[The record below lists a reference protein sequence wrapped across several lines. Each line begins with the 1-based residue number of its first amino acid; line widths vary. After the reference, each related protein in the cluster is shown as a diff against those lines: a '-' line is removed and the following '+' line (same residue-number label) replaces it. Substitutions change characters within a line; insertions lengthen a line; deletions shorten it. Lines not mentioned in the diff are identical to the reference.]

1 MQSPVS
7 KDLTPKRRAVINRN
21 KIEEANDE
29 DIDLELGSPSKLLG
43 SHTNLIPLQ
52 NSVAGPRLFYGAR
65 FMNQA
70 MPIVNREAPWV
81 QTAIDEDPQGR
92 SFDDYYGQYMGS
104 SRAEQDGRV
113 HSVNPDHIELE
124 NDLGE
129 RWKVGIYNNFP
140 MNRKTVV
147 VSKAIVNPGDL
158 VKRDQPLTVSNFTDD
173 KGTLAMGAN
182 ARVGLV
188 PYKGYS
194 MDDSV
199 VVSESFAKRLSQQAM
214 YGFDTEYKRGVQGGR
229 SHHIGLFPQQFT
241 KVQLDQLDDDGVAAV
256 GTRVKKGDPII
267 LASRPKVISSQ
278 QSQLGR
284 LSSHMKNARVDA
296 STLWEEDEDGIIT
309 DVKKLPKGARVNVM
323 VDQPTKVGDKIVL
336 RSGMKSVVS
345 LIIPDDHMPRT
356 MDGNALEVLLNPLG
370 IPSRSNNSVI
380 YELLLGKAASKSGK
394 PYRLPGFNKP
404 DEKWY
409 DFVKGELDRNGLTET
424 EEIFDPKDNH
434 KLENPITVG
443 VGHIL
448 KLHHT
453 GASKLSTRGQG
464 GYDASEQPSRGS
476 GDLAHSK
483 RLSGMETHA
492 LMSAGAYGVLK
503 DMATLRGQKNDE
515 FWRALRAGH
524 EPRNPGVPFAFNKF
538 QALLNGAG
546 FHARKLPEGV
556 ERLSF
561 WTDQDLD
568 KVESM
573 EVKSGDL
580 VDPNTLEAV
589 PGGLFDDALTG
600 NNRWGHIKL
609 PFRVPNPAA
618 ETTIRKLLGLTEK
631 QFRAIMS
638 GQEEIPPHLLM
649 KKAPTQ

>member
-1 MQSPVS
+1 MNAP
-7 KDLTPKRRAVINRN
+7 TNTKRRSVISRN

-29 DIDLELGSPSKLLG
+29 DVDLELGSPSKFFG

-52 NSVAGPRLFYGAR
+52 SAVAGPRLFYGAR
-65 FMNQA
+65 FINQA
-70 MPIVNREAPWV
+70 MPIVNREEPLV

-92 SFDDYYGQYMGS
+92 SFDDFYGQHMGAI
-104 SRAEQDGRV
+104 RADQDGRV
-113 HSVNPDHIELE
+113 RAVKPDHIELE
-124 NDLGE
+124 NDKGE
-129 RWKVGIYNNFP
+129 RWKVGVYNNFP
-140 MNRKTVV
+140 MNRKTGIT
-147 VSKAIVNPGDL
+147 SQAIVKPGDL
-158 VKRDQPLTVSNFTDD
+158 VKRDQPLTISNFTDK

-214 YGFDTEYKRGVQGGR
+214 YGFDTEYKRGVKGGK
-229 SHHIGLFPQQFT
+229 SHHIGLFPQKFT
-241 KVQLDQLDDDGVAAV
+241 KAQLDQLDNEGVATV

-284 LSSHMKNARVDA
+284 LSSHMKNARSDA

-309 DVKKLPKGARVNVM
+309 DVKKLPSGARVNVM
-323 VDQPTKVGDKIVL
+323 VDQPTKVGDKMVL
-336 RSGMKSVVS
+336 RSGQKGVVS

-356 MDGNALEVLLNPLG
+356 MDGKSLEVLLNPLG
-370 IPSRSNNSVI
+370 IPSRVNNSLI
-380 YELLLGKAASKSGK
+380 YELLLGKAASKTGQ

-404 DEKWY
+404 EEKWY
-409 DFVKGELDRNGLTET
+409 DFVKGELDKNGLAET
-424 EEIFDPKDNH
+424 EEVFDPKDNR

-453 GASKLSTRGQG
+453 SGSKFSTRGQG
-464 GYDASEQPSRGS
+464 GYDVNEQPAKG
-476 GDLAHSK
+476 GGELAQSK
-483 RLSGMETHA
+483 RLSGLEAHA

-515 FWRALRAGH
+515 FWRALRSGH

-561 WTDQDLD
+561 WTDKDLD

-573 EVKSGDL
+573 EVKSGEL
-580 VDPNTLEAV
+580 VDSNTLEAV

-600 NNRWGHIKL
+600 NNRWGHVKL

-618 ETTIRKLLGLTEK
+618 ETVVRKLLGLTEK
-631 QFRAIMS
+631 QFRAIMA
-638 GQEEIPPHLLM
+638 GEEEMPPHLLM
-649 KKAPTQ
+649 PKNPAQ